1 MINDD
6 QFEDV
11 SKVRKAICWKY
22 FLLDKTNDKAKCKV
36 KISEGEYCDRVFCT
50 QRARGSTSSI
60 TNHLRKQHGI
70 ENLKFEFEH
79 SSWNT

>member
-22 FLLDKTNDKAKCKV
+22 FLLDKTNDKAKCRV
-36 KISEGEYCDRVFCT
+36 KIGEGEYCDRVFYAKGGT
-50 QRARGSTSSI
+50 TSKLN
-60 TNHLRKQHGI
+60 NHLGKQHGI
-70 ENLKFEFEH
+70 SKYNH
-79 SSWNT
+79 